1 MKEKTKITTQK
12 EVLKYNEFSWWQR
25 EWALQWW
32 RSGRGCFNEELY
44 FRLQIAKEDCYEEKD
59 KKDKV

>member
-1 MKEKTKITTQK
+1 MKEKTKITTQ
-12 EVLKYNEFSWWQR
+12 EQASKYNEYSWWQR

-32 RSGRGCFNEELY
+32 RNGRGGFNEELY
-44 FRLQIAKEDCYEEKD
+44 FRLQIAKEDCYEEKN

>member
-1 MKEKTKITTQK
+1 MKEKTKIPIQK

-44 FRLQIAKEDCYEEKD
+44 FRLQIAKEDCEENN